1 MKIPEVIKIGGTEYS
16 VKDTPELL
24 ELIQV
29 ARKEEKDKLYSQ
41 IQALESAKRTLE
53 DEQKKQG
60 KLSTDKEEELKK
72 IKDELETAKSD
83 KVRLEEELNEYKK
96 PEGKKGSSNTKK
108 DDAVKETLTKE
119 EVIALVKEAVAS
131 TTKDVDDKV
140 GEFKKELTKKEIA
153 DYRKELLEQN
163 KGLLIEGLVPTNL
176 ETKEDVNKAIQ
187 DALAESRNYIT
198 KEYEVDGKK
207 QRMTIAEY
215 EEYAEKVKK
224 DDEEKQKNRTNM
236 YRASGLPDR
245 PDGASGDL
253 TGKDLLSRLDSMT
266 DEEYAKHADQIL
278 REARSLKYDGAE
290 E

>member
-96 PEGKKGSSNTKK
+96 PEGKKDGSNTKK

-140 GEFKKELTKKEIA
+140 GEVKKELTKKEIA

-176 ETKEDVNKAIQ
+176 ETKEEVNKAIQ

-224 DDEEKQKNRTNM
+224 DDEEKQKNRTDM

>member
-1 MKIPEVIKIGGTEYS
+1 MKIPEVIKIGDTEYS

-41 IQALESAKRTLE
+41 IQSLESAKRTLE

-96 PEGKKGSSNTKK
+96 PEGKKDSSNTKK
-108 DDAVKETLTKE
+108 DDAVKDTLTKE

-131 TTKDVDDKV
+131 TTKDVEDKV

-176 ETKEDVNKAIQ
+176 ETKEEVDKAIQ

-198 KEYEVDGKK
+198 KEYEVEGKK

-215 EEYAEKVKK
+215 EEYAEKSKK
-224 DDEEKQKNRTNM
+224 DDEEKQKNRTDM

>member
-41 IQALESAKRTLE
+41 IQSLESAKRTLE

-96 PEGKKGSSNTKK
+96 PEGKKDSSNTKK

-140 GEFKKELTKKEIA
+140 GEVKKELTKKEIA

-176 ETKEDVNKAIQ
+176 ETKEEVNKAIQ

-224 DDEEKQKNRTNM
+224 DDEEKQKNRTDM

>member
-41 IQALESAKRTLE
+41 IQSLESAKRTLE

-96 PEGKKGSSNTKK
+96 PEGKQGSSNTKK

-140 GEFKKELTKKEIA
+140 GEVKKELTKKEIA
-153 DYRKELLEQN
+153 DYRRELLEQN

-224 DDEEKQKNRTNM
+224 DDEEKQKNRTDM

>member
-1 MKIPEVIKIGGTEYS
+1 M
-16 VKDTPELL
+16 

-41 IQALESAKRTLE
+41 IQSLESAKRTLE

-96 PEGKKGSSNTKK
+96 PEGKKDGSNTKK

-140 GEFKKELTKKEIA
+140 GEVKKELTKKEIA

-176 ETKEDVNKAIQ
+176 ETKEEVNKAIQ
-187 DALAESRNYIT
+187 DALTESRNYIT

-224 DDEEKQKNRTNM
+224 DDEEKQKNRTDM